1 MRLVVGLVANMV
13 ALFATQVVPGITFR
27 GDFVQLAVAGVLLG
41 LFNLIVRPLAMLISL
56 PLLVL
61 TLGLFYFVLNGALLW
76 VAGQFLP
83 GYDVRGLMSGILGA
97 LVLGIVN
104 WAVHAVL
111 GTDKDKD

>member
-1 MRLVVGLVANMV
+1 MRFVVGLLANMA

-27 GDFVQLAVAGVLLG
+27 GDLVQLAVAGLLLG
-41 LFNLIVRPLAMLISL
+41 LFNLVVRPLAMLISL

-76 VAGQFLP
+76 LAGQFLP
-83 GYDVRGLMSGILGA
+83 GYHVRGLASGIVGA

-104 WAVHAVL
+104 WAVHALL
-111 GTDKDKD
+111 GTASKKD